1 MADVFISYK
10 QRMRGKVAMIA
21 KALEGL
27 GVSVWFDAELRAGK
41 SFGAV
46 INTEL
51 NRASAV
57 IVCWTPD
64 AFAPDDG
71 SEVSWVEGEATV
83 ARERKVIV
91 PIMLERVPL
100 KAPWNMFH
108 TERMMDWNGD
118 PLDPAWLRVLEAIGK
133 LIGRPGLADY
143 ARAKAGGDPAVL
155 ERFAREHPAEVP
167 PPPGRKPPMTVA
179 GVMRRVRSIPDAV
192 RWVLGA
198 TVIVM
203 LAAAL
208 VMVRMGTEWEVHGTY
223 LDLVAPLGSSA
234 VFAVALWM
242 GRALSFG
249 RAVFS
254 IVAGYVA
261 FLAALFAQFLAPPL
275 AAVIGIPGAG
285 TTLFS
290 MGLIGGTVGAFVS
303 LAGVALLL
311 GAVSRRQWAW
321 IAIGS
326 VAIGVLCGLLYT
338 GVLFT
343 LFSGSYFWMVLGW
356 TAGYG
361 VLLSWLVAGRAAR
374 SM

>member
-10 QRMRGKVAMIA
+10 QRMRPKVAVIA
-21 KALEGL
+21 RALEGL

-46 INTEL
+46 INSEL
-51 NRASAV
+51 SSAGCV

-91 PIMLERVPL
+91 PIMLERTPL

-118 PLDPAWLRVLEAIGK
+118 PNDAAWLRVLEAIGK

-143 ARAKAGGDPAVL
+143 AKARAADDPAVL
-155 ERFAREHPAEVP
+155 EQFTKAHPGEVP
-167 PPPGRKPPMTVA
+167 ALAGRHRPTARAVLRRI
-179 GVMRRVRSIPDAV
+179 RRVSDTT

-198 TVIVM
+198 TAVAVVGAIV
-203 LAAAL
+203 

-223 LDLVAPLGSSA
+223 LDLIAPAASST
-234 VFAVALWM
+234 VFAFGLWM
-242 GRALSFG
+242 GRALTFG

-254 IVAGYVA
+254 IVAGYVG
-261 FLAALFAQFLAPPL
+261 FLAALFAQFLAPSL
-275 AAVIGIPGAG
+275 AAIIGVPGPG
-285 TTLFS
+285 TTLFC
-290 MGLIGGTVGAFVS
+290 MGFLGGAVGAFVALS
-303 LAGVALLL
+303 GVALLL
-311 GAVSRRQWAW
+311 GGVRRREWLW
-321 IAIGS
+321 LTVGS
-326 VAIGVLCGLLYT
+326 VAIGLLSGLLYT
-338 GVLFT
+338 GVLMT
-343 LFSGSYFWMVLGW
+343 LYRGSYFWMVVGW
-356 TAGYG
+356 TAAFGAM
-361 VLLSWLVAGRAAR
+361 LSWLVAGRSAR